1 MNFVEEKKEM
11 INIKLGDKEYKVQEA
26 KTNEEKVKGLMGV
39 TDLPQD
45 EGIIFYWNQ
54 PQRVEMWM
62 HNTKIPLDII
72 FINDD
77 QEVIAVEKGTPD
89 DDTLLSHPDTSYV
102 VEVNQGS
109 GVKVGD
115 ELEFEDEDSPVMKVL
130 APDGSTQM
138 ELYGG
143 ERIVSRRETKIILRK
158 AKKANDSKNDKD
170 YKSLGKYIF
179 KVFKKQDNREPEY
192 VNSPTSK

>member
-1 MNFVEEKKEM
+1 M

-45 EGIIFYWNQ
+45 EGIIFYWDQ

-89 DDTLLSHPDTSYV
+89 DDTLLSHPDTYYV

-115 ELEFEDEDSPVMKVL
+115 ELEFEDKDTPVMKVL

>member
-1 MNFVEEKKEM
+1 
-11 INIKLGDKEYKVQEA
+11 
-26 KTNEEKVKGLMGV
+26 
-39 TDLPQD
+39 
-45 EGIIFYWNQ
+45 
-54 PQRVEMWM
+54 
-62 HNTKIPLDII
+62 
-72 FINDD
+72 
-77 QEVIAVEKGTPD
+77 
-89 DDTLLSHPDTSYV
+89 
-102 VEVNQGS
+102 
-109 GVKVGD
+109 
-115 ELEFEDEDSPVMKVL
+115 MKVL